1 MEYVEKYEQKN
12 IQLKHENMYVVMDFD
27 GTITKYTKVDSWDVA
42 GQGLGEDFKV
52 ELARLF
58 NKYRPIE
65 LDYKISYEDKCKA
78 MEDWYKQCINLYY
91 KYNLTKNNLD
101 KAIENCGIEFR
112 DGIKTFFEYM
122 NTKNV
127 PVIILSAGIG
137 NVIEG
142 VLKNNN
148 CYYENMYIISNF
160 INFDEKGNIHKFNGE
175 IINSTNKRLDK
186 IQLGIW
192 GKKLENR
199 KYKLLLGDLI
209 EDKNMLKSEEWD
221 TTVTVGFIE
230 KALENLPKFQD
241 AFDIVLTNEDANYNK
256 VMKIL
261 NFN

>member
-12 IQLKHENMYVVMDFD
+12 IQLKPENMYVVMDFD

-52 ELARLF
+52 ELVRLF

-91 KYNLTKNNLD
+91 KYNLTKNDLD
-101 KAIENCGIEFR
+101 KSIENCGIEFR
-112 DGIKTFFEYM
+112 DGIKKFFEYM
-122 NTKNV
+122 NTK
-127 PVIILSAGIG
+127 
-137 NVIEG
+137 
-142 VLKNNN
+142 
-148 CYYENMYIISNF
+148 NMYIISNF

-186 IQLGIW
+186 MQLGNW

-209 EDKNMLKSEEWD
+209 EDKNMLKLEEWD

-241 AFDIVLTNEDANYNK
+241 AFDIVLTNEDANYNR